1 MEMLQIQSKQWRLKK
16 NTIQYNIHIF
26 NKTMFFKYRTRQI
39 QTTETNKKV
48 KQNILPQMIYKLGN
62 ICIIY
67 VLSLVSFVIF

>member
-16 NTIQYNIHIF
+16 NAIQYNIHIF
-26 NKTMFFKYRTRQI
+26 NKAIFFKYRTKQI
-39 QTTETNKKV
+39 KTTETNKKV